1 MTGRGVGRPA
11 GADVDATRASIVAAA
26 RERFAV
32 LGYAATSNREVA
44 AAAGVTH
51 GTVYHY
57 FKTKRA
63 LFAAVVNDAYD
74 AILPRFASLELPD
87 SYAKRLELI
96 SARIA
101 ELQEH
106 DGSLLRFLAMV
117 PLEQARNPELLGIMG
132 PSALFVHE
140 LVGHLVDASVA
151 AGDLAPDLDSAST
164 ASMLAACLLGITLY
178 SDVAG
183 DVGFRDMLA
192 ALVRLL
198 RGDHLPPATTVDPP
212 ERMLHR

>member
-1 MTGRGVGRPA
+1 MSTRGVGRPA

-26 RERFAV
+26 RNRFAL
-32 LGYAATSNREVA
+32 LGYAGTSNRDVA

-74 AILPRFASLELPD
+74 AILPRFSTMELPESFAGRMD
-87 SYAKRLELI
+87 AI

-101 ELQEH
+101 ELEETE
-106 DGSLLRFLAMV
+106 GSLLRFLATV
-117 PLEQARNPELLGIMG
+117 PLEQVRNPELLGIMG
-132 PSALFVHE
+132 SSALSVHD
-140 LVGHLVDASVA
+140 LVGQLVDASVA
-151 AGDLAPDLDSAST
+151 AGDLAADLDRGATSA
-164 ASMLAACLLGITLY
+164 MLAGCLLGITLY

-183 DVGFRDMLA
+183 DVSFAGMLA
-192 ALVRLL
+192 ALARVL
-198 RGDHLPPATTVDPP
+198 RGDHLALTTSAP
-212 ERMLHR
+212 